1 MMPRTKLKGKKSSLA
16 LRWKQ
21 RVKAASQASQEHSL
35 SDWSGVLTEVQS
47 HDEFL
52 SNLNTYYDH
61 QKQENCLNYEKAC
74 TNVKMVFR
82 NIQQQFPDRIKLV
95 NVMKSCEEYSDDENN
110 NPNTVATSSD
120 RSRSHKLTE
129 FKESCKSRSS
139 SRKHLPSV
147 TQTPTVLATV
157 KKDVNVCIT
166 PSCLRTPLM
175 SSRRL
180 LPGATIKP
188 KIRDSPITV
197 MRRPI
202 PGEIAVSMNGSPL
215 MVGATSQDD
224 FPTVNVPMEDGRVV
238 SIMPEAGAQPDDL
251 PYFDEAT
258 KGYLKTL
265 QRHLKYLAPNTP

>member
-157 KKDVNVCIT
+157 KKDSTDELQKAAAWCHHQT
-166 PSCLRTPLM
+166 QDQGQPDYCDETAY
-175 SSRRL
+175 SRRNSRL
-180 LPGATIKP
+180 HEWQ
-188 KIRDSPITV
+188 SPY
-197 MRRPI
+197 
-202 PGEIAVSMNGSPL
+202 GGC
-215 MVGATSQDD
+215 
-224 FPTVNVPMEDGRVV
+224 
-238 SIMPEAGAQPDDL
+238 
-251 PYFDEAT
+251 
-258 KGYLKTL
+258 
-265 QRHLKYLAPNTP
+265 HLTR